1 MAGFSPSIPLRR
13 DSENGFALN
22 TDMAVVIAQNLK
34 NLIMTSPGERVM
46 LPSFG
51 VGIRNFVFEPN
62 LSSTYGTIRAR
73 INEQIADWMPFISI
87 EDIGFNTDENNENYV
102 NIQITYT
109 ITPLDYTDVLSL
121 TV

>member
-1 MAGFSPSIPLRR
+1 MA
-13 DSENGFALN
+13 A
-22 TDMAVVIAQNLK
+22 VIAQNLK

-87 EDIGFNTDENNENYV
+87 EDIGFNTDENNENYI
-102 NIQITYT
+102 NIQLTYT
-109 ITPLDYTDVLSL
+109 ITPLDYTDVLNL